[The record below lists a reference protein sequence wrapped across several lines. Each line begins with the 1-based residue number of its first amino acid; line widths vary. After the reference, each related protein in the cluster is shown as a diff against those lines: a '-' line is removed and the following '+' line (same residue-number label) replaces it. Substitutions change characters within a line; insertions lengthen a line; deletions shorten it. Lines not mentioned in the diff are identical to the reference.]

1 MTGFLT
7 LIIIMLG
14 SNATSKVLHQ
24 WRGNHF
30 SRISINNNK
39 NKDTVS
45 FPLCQ
50 NHMKPLT
57 EVETWKV
64 GQYIG
69 GRIMIRKTFKCC
81 PWYTSFL
88 FSIGL
93 NKFLNHRACP
103 LWRTT
108 LSPRI
113 LHHKRWKTLSE
124 QEILKSMW
132 TMETFLRI
140 QRIYTW
146 RLQQMIQRRQQKWV
160 RQLIQIALYS
170 VKCRVQM
177 LWCWIQTNILT
188 SCQAKFLFH
197 GQIYVINCYNV
208 SSWGCVLFLGT
219 TQIRLLP
226 C

>member
-1 MTGFLT
+1 MGPTKCDINGETTTFPGYEWITIWTNSLS
-7 LIIIMLG
+7 IF
-14 SNATSKVLHQ
+14 SSVPKPHE
-24 WRGNHF
+24 HF
-30 SRISINNNK
+30 ERK
-39 NKDTVS
+39 
-45 FPLCQ
+45 
-50 NHMKPLT
+50 
-57 EVETWKV
+57 VETWKL
-64 GQYIG
+64 GQH
-69 GRIMIRKTFKCC
+69 IRRKKMNKKKITFKCC